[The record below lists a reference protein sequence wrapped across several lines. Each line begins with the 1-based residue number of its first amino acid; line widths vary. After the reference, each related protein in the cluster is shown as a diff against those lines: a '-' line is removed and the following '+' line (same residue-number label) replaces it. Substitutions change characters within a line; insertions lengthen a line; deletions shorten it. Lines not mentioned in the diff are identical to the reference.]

1 MADDKQI
8 KQALRRLEYGVYVV
22 SMGRGEEGNAFT
34 ASWITQVSSEPPMV
48 AIAVHN
54 KHQSARLLSEQDA
67 YVINMLPENGVA
79 TAKTYY
85 GPAESGYEKLKAKDI
100 ESAPE
105 TGTARLSGAI
115 GFLDCKIVDRVKT
128 GNHTLYVA
136 EVVAAAPGTDS
147 AILTTTSSKLH
158 YTG

>member
-1 MADDKQI
+1 MA
-8 KQALRRLEYGVYVV
+8 
-22 SMGRGEEGNAFT
+22 
-34 ASWITQVSSEPPMV
+34 
-48 AIAVHN
+48 
-54 KHQSARLLSEQDA
+54 LLSKES
-67 YVINMLPENGVA
+67 GVA

-85 GPAESGYEKLKAKDI
+85 GPAESGYEKLRAKDI
-100 ESAPE
+100 ESAPK

-128 GNHTLYVA
+128 GNHTLYVG
-136 EVVAAAPGTDS
+136 EVVAAASGADN

>member
-22 SMGRGEEGNAFT
+22 SMGKGDEGNAFT
-34 ASWITQVSSEPPMV
+34 GSWISQVSSEPPMV

-54 KHQSARLLSEQDA
+54 KHQSAMLLNEQDS
-67 YVINMLPENGVA
+67 YVVNLLPENGVA
-79 TAKTYY
+79 VAKTYY

-100 ESAPE
+100 SAAPV
-105 TGTARLSGAI
+105 TGTAKLNGAA

-128 GNHTLYVA
+128 GNHTLYIG
-136 EVVAAAPGTDS
+136 EVVGGSVGSDA